1 MADPDWSAAR
11 LLELEQATAG
21 FRGARY
27 FQALVLLLTRRLG
40 VRFAMVT
47 EISGDSPDHGHAFA
61 FADGQNLAEPFVYG
75 TENLP
80 CKTVLGG
87 IAVKVPC
94 NAVELYP
101 GVGAV
106 SAYCGR
112 PLTDTRGQVVGLLA
126 IEDLKEIE
134 RIDEIDAV
142 LLALSGRVAAE
153 LECMRLL
160 RGTDAPAAM
169 SPTP

>member
-1 MADPDWSAAR
+1 MQI
-11 LLELEQATAG
+11 EEATAG

-27 FQALVLLLTRRLG
+27 FQALVLLLTRRLE

-47 EISGDSPDHGHAFA
+47 EIEGDSPDHGRAFA
-61 FADGQNLAEPFVYG
+61 FADGQNIAEPFVYR

-80 CKTVLGG
+80 CKTVLAG

-101 GVGAV
+101 GVGEVA
-106 SAYCGR
+106 AYCGQ
-112 PLTDTRGQVVGLLA
+112 PLKDTRGRVVGLLA
-126 IEDLKEIE
+126 IEDIKAIE

-142 LLALSGRVAAE
+142 LRALSGRVAAE
-153 LECMRLL
+153 LECMRLQQ
-160 RGTDAPAAM
+160 RDGEPRMAG
-169 SPTP
+169 STP